1 MQGVYRNLNAKKS
14 NNGADCWS
22 IVNAHE
28 SNGFLVKDTGVTH
41 SVDFSLSNIV
51 TNNPMSIA
59 IGCKRI
65 KAKSR
70 EVVAIVGGEIGT
82 AKPRGKYLGRL
93 TLDLQ
98 AESFLTIL
106 EDGQRVE
113 FRTDTELWF
122 SRNGCEVYTSE
133 AK

>member
-1 MQGVYRNLNAKKS
+1 M
-14 NNGADCWS
+14 
-22 IVNAHE
+22 
-28 SNGFLVKDTGVTH
+28 
-41 SVDFSLSNIV
+41 
-51 TNNPMSIA
+51 
-59 IGCKRI
+59 
-65 KAKSR
+65 
-70 EVVAIVGGEIGT
+70 AIVGGEIGT
-82 AKPRGKYLGRL
+82 AKPTGKYLGRL